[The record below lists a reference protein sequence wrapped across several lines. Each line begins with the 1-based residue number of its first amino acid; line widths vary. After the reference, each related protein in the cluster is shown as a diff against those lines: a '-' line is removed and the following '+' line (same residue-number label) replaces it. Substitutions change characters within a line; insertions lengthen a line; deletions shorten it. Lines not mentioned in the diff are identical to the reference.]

1 VVINH
6 HLFLAELALKE
17 EGVAELLPAS
27 DVIVFD
33 EAHQLP
39 DIATSLLGQ
48 SISTSQCFEFL
59 RDVLIEGRSSS
70 ADAGDWDE

>member
-1 VVINH
+1 C
-6 HLFLAELALKE
+6 
-17 EGVAELLPAS
+17 

-48 SISTSQCFEFL
+48 AISTAQCQEFF
-59 RDVLIEGRSSS
+59 
-70 ADAGDWDE
+70 A